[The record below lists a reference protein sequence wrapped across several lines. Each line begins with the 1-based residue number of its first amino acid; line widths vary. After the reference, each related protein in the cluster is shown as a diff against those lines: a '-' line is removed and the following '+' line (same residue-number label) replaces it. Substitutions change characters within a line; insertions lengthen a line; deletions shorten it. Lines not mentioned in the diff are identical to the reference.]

1 MCFISCAYRAARS
14 MFVPSAVSTFTSE
27 AAIGVGNLTPYVQ
40 GSDDVGHGAPANRRS
55 AGQAQP
61 RALAMSRPLLVSLM
75 IRGRPRIPE
84 VITTLAGMIVEVS
97 LEAEASADDRAAV
110 AEVFESAGIQ
120 ADVKAT
126 YIRRSA
132 GLLPWLIVIAVTV
145 RFLWAV
151 PVMKQAGMPG
161 KGSSG

>member
-1 MCFISCAYRAARS
+1 
-14 MFVPSAVSTFTSE
+14 
-27 AAIGVGNLTPYVQ
+27 
-40 GSDDVGHGAPANRRS
+40 
-55 AGQAQP
+55 
-61 RALAMSRPLLVSLM
+61 
-75 IRGRPRIPE
+75 
-84 VITTLAGMIVEVS
+84 MIVEVS

-161 KGSSG
+161 KGSSGYNRALRGTPVFRVTAGRGKHQRSGSES